1 MAGKVWPDPNIY
13 SQRIELSDDDEDDGV
28 VTFANATATEATR
41 QQDRQR
47 QQEDSQQYELLASK
61 VKSLVTKVTQLKQ
74 ENTAAKTDLRVAAD
88 LNKELKL
95 KVESLQEQQ
104 EVGIL
109 RPSLLNIYVRLQL
122 QELETALSQV
132 SMQAPGLRPNERAG
146 GVAGGIKRNLDDED
160 RRRRAAAKSALLAGA
175 NVQEE
180 EDDVVFS
187 SEGRRGNVLAR
198 AQAAFARWF
207 AKRAPLAGDVR
218 TIQARYGSSVASY
231 FMFYRQVCLYDDNI
245 RSYSIVLG
253 YAGTAQNLSVTAAL
267 LPSNT
272 WYVGV
277 NNRQY
282 HTSAT
287 TFVYQ
292 WLVSSYLLAAAPAAA
307 WLVVHSIVLAKAGSC
322 PLSSIGVVPAFMAY
336 SSFAAKEGLTY
347 TAMLVLVMGL
357 QAVTALR
364 KWLQED
370 RLRCGMD
377 LLDEEQKHIQFAR
390 TFLMGWDNS
399 LCLQREVE
407 DLRTSN
413 GLQLAVLLAVRLTAN
428 TTYTYCSKRLLQIS
442 VAASVYDKL
451 LSHRLQLALDAYSKE
466 DKMASNSASRTFW
479 QKAVLYS
486 R

>member
-1 MAGKVWPDPNIY
+1 
-13 SQRIELSDDDEDDGV
+13 
-28 VTFANATATEATR
+28 
-41 QQDRQR
+41 
-47 QQEDSQQYELLASK
+47 
-61 VKSLVTKVTQLKQ
+61 
-74 ENTAAKTDLRVAAD
+74 
-88 LNKELKL
+88 
-95 KVESLQEQQ
+95 
-104 EVGIL
+104 
-109 RPSLLNIYVRLQL
+109 
-122 QELETALSQV
+122 
-132 SMQAPGLRPNERAG
+132 
-146 GVAGGIKRNLDDED
+146 
-160 RRRRAAAKSALLAGA
+160 
-175 NVQEE
+175 
-180 EDDVVFS
+180 
-187 SEGRRGNVLAR
+187 VLAR

-231 FMFYRQVCLYDDNI
+231 FMFYRQVCLYDDHI
-245 RSYSIVLG
+245 CSYSIVLG
-253 YAGTAQNLSVTAAL
+253 YAGTAQKLSVTAAL

-292 WLVSSYLLAAAPAAA
+292 QATVALLDHTTATTCCTHRWLVSSYLLAAAPAAA
-307 WLVVHSIVLAKAGSC
+307 WLVVHSIVLAKAGSF

-377 LLDEEQKHIQFAR
+377 LLDEEQKHVQFAR

-399 LCLQREVE
+399 LCVQREVE

-413 GLQLAVLLAVRLTAN
+413 GLQLAVLLAVRLTAY

-442 VAASVYDKL
+442 VCITCTVHT
-451 LSHRLQLALDAYSKE
+451 SH
-466 DKMASNSASRTFW
+466 
-479 QKAVLYS
+479 VYS
-486 R
+486 RLRYRPKHLSTQPITYNQRC